1 MRSAIL
7 AALLALPVVAPAQ
20 DAATV
25 QLQQE
30 VLELKRVNMLLEQ
43 RVTALERQV
52 SAQSGLAV
60 PMIAPSG
67 SVGLT
72 GAGAAAAAGGVG
84 RSSLAGLPPAA
95 QLPWMDSANWDRIK
109 AGMPEMEVI
118 RILGVPN
125 SLRDANPGRQ
135 VIFYALEIGTGRFLS
150 GSVTLSEHR
159 VVDVQKPLLK

>member
-1 MRSAIL
+1 ML
-7 AALLALPVVAPAQ
+7 TALLALPALAAGQ

-30 VLELKRVNMLLEQ
+30 VLELKRVNSMLEQ

-60 PMIAPSG
+60 PMIAPSS

-72 GAGAAAAAGGVG
+72 GAGAAAGAGAARTGAPAAMP
-84 RSSLAGLPPAA
+84 LAA
-95 QLPWMDSANWDRIK
+95 QLPWMDSGNWDRIRT
-109 AGMPEMEVI
+109 GMPEMEVI

-125 SLRDANPGRQ
+125 SLRDGEQGRQ

-150 GSVTLSEHR
+150 GSVTLADHR
-159 VVDVQKPLLK
+159 VVDVQRPLLK